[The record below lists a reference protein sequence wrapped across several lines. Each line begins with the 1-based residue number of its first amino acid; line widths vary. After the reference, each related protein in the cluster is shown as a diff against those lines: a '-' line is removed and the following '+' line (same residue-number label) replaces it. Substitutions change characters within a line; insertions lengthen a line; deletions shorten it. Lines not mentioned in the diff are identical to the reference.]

1 MKMEQI
7 GIAYGPLYDDIEDQ
21 VRKQG
26 YTLPNCNKYEELR
39 TAINRLMFA
48 SILTES
54 EVERAFKKLNKQI
67 AQRVEP
73 LERTAESD

>member
-1 MKMEQI
+1 MTKEI

-26 YTLPNCNKYEELR
+26 YTLPNCDKYEELR

-48 SILTES
+48 SIHS
-54 EVERAFKKLNKQI
+54 D
-67 AQRVEP
+67 RVGG
-73 LERTAESD
+73 